1 VSRAEATAPTLD
13 KETDEKNQKAD
24 GAGPPSP
31 ESLTASLLEALGATD
46 RQERAKAIAGA
57 AEMVDP
63 DLLIEAVADQAD
75 SRRRNAA
82 MDALATGGA
91 RSVPALVR
99 GLRHPDCEVVM
110 FSAGV
115 LARTGSPAAIPHLVS
130 LIDHE
135 DINVVQQVVD
145 GLSQIRSTL
154 AVDALVKVLDRDP
167 WLRFAAVH
175 ALGEIGDQRA
185 VSALAPLVEDE
196 TVRGAVIRA
205 MGKIGSTDALSFLFR
220 VVRESQDTSTFA
232 ECLRAI
238 GEALEFQPNQ
248 EALQNITDWT
258 ELASPSSL
266 VLHERLERV
275 LASEPGEDG
284 TAGEGPDTRQ
294 SAAMIVRAL
303 RLRPLYTALV
313 LAGRDPTLREVLEF
327 SAVSIGEEIVPVLRD
342 GMTSPNTAVR
352 MLACECLG
360 ALGHLPAAPLMEA
373 MLADP
378 EAEVRSAAINALMR
392 LGCDSAIPAIGK
404 CLLDP
409 EAAVREAA
417 TAAFCRMDVDTVA
430 HALLSLVEDPAFPRR
445 TALTIARGNPH
456 VAYLDFILACLADPV
471 PAVRRAAVEA
481 VARQRTVDLVGILE
495 PLLQDPDPEVRRSV
509 VTILGGLRSRRVR
522 QHLINQAET
531 DAATLVD
538 AVQALGKLSDTTVVP
553 FLTAIFEREGDEVKL
568 AVIEALKEI
577 RDPAAETF
585 LARQLGSPDPAL
597 RRAVV
602 LALGA
607 TRTPNAIRQLTSV
620 ARDPDEA
627 VRAAVVGVLGGSA
640 NPQAQDAL
648 TRLAHDPSRAVASM
662 ARQALEKLGQSA

>member
-1 VSRAEATAPTLD
+1 VSQGEAP
-13 KETDEKNQKAD
+13 
-24 GAGPPSP
+24 GPKSDDTSPQSP

-46 RQERAKAIAGA
+46 RQERARAIAGA

-91 RSVPALVR
+91 RSVPALIR
-99 GLRHPDCEVVM
+99 GLRHTDWEVVM

-130 LIDHE
+130 LLDHQ
-135 DINVVQQVVD
+135 DINVVQQVID

-154 AVDALVKVLDRDP
+154 AVDALMKVLDRDP

-185 VSALAPLVEDE
+185 VPALAPLVDDDS
-196 TVRGAVIRA
+196 VRGAVIRA
-205 MGKIGSTDALSFLFR
+205 MGKIGSAEALALLFR
-220 VVRESQDTSTFA
+220 LVRESQDTQTFA

-258 ELASPSSL
+258 ELASPSSA
-266 VLHERLERV
+266 VLHQRLEQV
-275 LASEPGEDG
+275 LVSEPGAD
-284 TAGEGPDTRQ
+284 GEGPEARQ
-294 SAAMIVRAL
+294 SAAMIVKAL
-303 RLRPLYTALV
+303 KLRPLYTALV

-327 SAVSIGEEIVPVLRD
+327 SAVSIGEEIVPVLQD
-342 GMTSPNTAVR
+342 GMTSPNAAVR

-360 ALGHLPAAPLMEA
+360 ALGHLPAAPLIEA

-378 EAEVRSAAINALMR
+378 IREVRASAINALMR
-392 LGCDSAIPAIGK
+392 LGCDSAIPAMRA
-404 CLLDP
+404 CLTDA
-409 EAAVREAA
+409 ETMVREAA
-417 TAAFCRMDVDTVA
+417 VAAFCRMDVDTVA
-430 HALLSLVEDPAFPRR
+430 HTLLGLVEDPAFPRR
-445 TALTIARGNPH
+445 TALTIARANPH
-456 VAYLDFILACLADPV
+456 AAYLDFILACLSDSAPGS
-471 PAVRRAAVEA
+471 RRAAVEA
-481 VARQRTVDLVGILE
+481 LSRQRTVDQVGTLE
-495 PLLQDPDPEVRRSV
+495 PLLRDEDAEVRRSV

-522 QHLINQAET
+522 QLLINQAET
-531 DAATLVD
+531 DADTLVD
-538 AVQALGKLSDTTVVP
+538 SVQALGKLADTTVVP
-553 FLTAIFEREGDEVKL
+553 FLTAIFDREGPAAKL

-585 LARQLGSPDPAL
+585 LARQLGSPDAAL

-607 TRTPNAIRQLTSV
+607 TRSPNAIRQLAPV
-620 ARDPDEA
+620 ARDADEA
-627 VRAAVVGVLGGSA
+627 VRMAVVTVLASAGSPLA
-640 NPQAQDAL
+640 EDPL
-648 TRLAHDPSRAVASM
+648 TRLAHDASRTIATL
-662 ARQALEKLGQSA
+662 ARQALEKLGHPQPA